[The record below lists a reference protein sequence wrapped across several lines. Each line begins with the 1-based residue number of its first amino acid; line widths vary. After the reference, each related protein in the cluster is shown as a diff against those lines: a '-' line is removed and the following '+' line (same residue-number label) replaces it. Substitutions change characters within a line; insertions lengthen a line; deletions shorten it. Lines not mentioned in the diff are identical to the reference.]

1 MDHAGPPNLL
11 PLVTT
16 RLAQAREDPFGN
28 PVLSAALAIN
38 RMIDEGDLTIAT
50 ITSLVRQLRDT
61 AFADRARR
69 LSSYL
74 GGTEPN
80 LSRAALS
87 AIAEKILSPDPL
99 DSPIPWPNTTPARNA
114 PATPPSSPPIP
125 LSRSPRRGT
134 TPSRH
139 WERMIRRSSTL
150 TVRHAPL
157 AWNRSLIA
165 PELQSPTAET
175 HSTN

>member
-38 RMIDEGDLTIAT
+38 RMMDEGDLTIAT
-50 ITSLVRQLRDT
+50 ITALVRQLRDT

-69 LSSYL
+69 LTEYL

-80 LSRAALS
+80 LSRAAL
-87 AIAEKILSPDPL
+87 ATIAEKILRPDPL
-99 DSPIPWPNTTPARNA
+99 DSPIPWAQYPRPHG
-114 PATPPSSPPIP
+114 TPP
-125 LSRSPRRGT
+125 LRRRLHR
-134 TPSRH
+134 PSHLR
-139 WERMIRRSSTL
+139 
-150 TVRHAPL
+150 AL
-157 AWNRSLIA
+157 ADRL
-165 PELQSPTAET
+165 
-175 HSTN
+175 